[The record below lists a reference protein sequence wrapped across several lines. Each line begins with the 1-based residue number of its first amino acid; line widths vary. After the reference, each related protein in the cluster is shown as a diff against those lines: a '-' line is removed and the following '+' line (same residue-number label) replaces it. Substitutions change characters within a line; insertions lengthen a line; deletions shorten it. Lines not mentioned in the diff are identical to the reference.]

1 MKIFYRISILLVL
14 FLFLITQQSQAQY
27 ATKKVRSTHQAYT
40 DSLKNIEYNYTFPIW
55 GQGAYSKGFDIPYPI
70 GIMTNF
76 IWMDQG
82 IDITNMQLGLQ
93 TDNQDIPLTPVDFI
107 GFGDNTNTSYSF
119 NVRPDIWILPF
130 LNVYGLFGLGNSH
143 TEVFLTEPVEFKSV
157 VDQGIRTM
165 GFGIMGAAGIGPMWL
180 SVDANFTWNKPELL
194 DKATRVNVLGLRMGR
209 TFIFK
214 NHPESNIAV
223 WVGGMRVKM
232 ATETSGAIKMIDAL
246 PPETWERRDEI
257 VSDYWD
263 WYDGL
268 NPITDAGK
276 ILVADNVLTPI
287 VDRLDNAD
295 GDAIIRYGMDK
306 QTKQLWNGVIGM
318 QYQLN
323 KRWQFRTEAGIIG
336 DRKSALVSVNY
347 RFMGFRTKNY
357 GN

>member
-1 MKIFYRISILLVL
+1 MLNGVKMKIFYRILILVVL
-14 FLFLITQQSQAQY
+14 FISLITQQIHAQY
-27 ATKKVRSTHQAYT
+27 ASKKVRSTHQAYT

-82 IDITNMQLGLQ
+82 IDIANMQLGLQ
-93 TDNQDIPLTPVDFI
+93 TDNQDIPLTPIDFI
-107 GFGDNTNTSYSF
+107 GFGDNTNTSYSV

-130 LNVYGLFGLGNSH
+130 LNVYGLFGVGNSH
-143 TEVFLTEPVEFKSV
+143 TEVFLIKPVEFKSV

-165 GFGIMGAAGIGPMWL
+165 GFGIMGAGGIGPVWF

-194 DKATRVNVLGLRMGR
+194 DKPTRVNVLGLRLGH
-209 TFIFK
+209 TFVFK
-214 NHPESNIAV
+214 HKPESNIAV
-223 WVGGMRVKM
+223 WIGGMRLKM

-268 NPITDAGK
+268 NPITDGGK

-287 VDRLDNAD
+287 VDRLDADD

-306 QTKQLWNGVIGM
+306 QTSQLWNGIVGM

-323 KRWQFRTEAGIIG
+323 KRWQFRTEVGIIG
-336 DRKSALVSVNY
+336 DRKSALASIN
-347 RFMGFRTKNY
+347 
-357 GN
+357 